1 MKFTAL
7 RQIYGDYG
15 KDGAP
20 MMVPAGSTFDAPP
33 HLLKRLQ
40 VLEAKGIVTRYRPP
54 VDRKAFTVY
63 QNKMLTPD
71 ANKDSKPVV
80 PPVRSR

>member
-20 MMVPAGSTFDAPP
+20 VMVPAGAVFEAPA

-63 QNKMLTPD
+63 QNKAITP
-71 ANKDSKPVV
+71 AENKFPKPVAK
-80 PPVRSR
+80 